1 MFRKTK
7 GGENES
13 AAEHAS
19 ATDLD
24 APPLKPFSKR
34 GSHTPASAVGAV
46 ARRESARQMAELVG
60 PARRV
65 ERGRVGQAEGS
76 KLIVGRDIQLKG
88 EITACDKLVVE
99 GTVEA
104 EINDARVIE
113 VAPTG
118 HFKGDAQVDEA
129 DVSGRYEGR
138 LTAKDKLTV
147 RSTGRVSG
155 SIRYGRIVIEAGG
168 QVSGDMQTLT
178 DADGG
183 RSTATEI
190 APAAASEPDG
200 R

>member
-1 MFRKTK
+1 M
-7 GGENES
+7 
-13 AAEHAS
+13 
-19 ATDLD
+19 
-24 APPLKPFSKR
+24 
-34 GSHTPASAVGAV
+34 
-46 ARRESARQMAELVG
+46 
-60 PARRV
+60 
-65 ERGRVGQAEGS
+65 
-76 KLIVGRDIQLKG
+76 
-88 EITACDKLVVE
+88 
-99 GTVEA
+99 
-104 EINDARVIE
+104 IE